1 MAGRVNIGQGAI
13 YAPGLRKLGSQGHPI
28 LPAYPCSL
36 SNSTNS
42 MATQGLLGFPDPF
55 LISLLAT
62 LT

>member
-1 MAGRVNIGQGAI
+1 MAGQVNICQHT
-13 YAPGLRKLGSQGHPI
+13 PGLRKLGSQSHPI

-42 MATQGLLGFPDPF
+42 MATQGLLSFPDPF
-55 LISLLAT
+55 LTSLLAT